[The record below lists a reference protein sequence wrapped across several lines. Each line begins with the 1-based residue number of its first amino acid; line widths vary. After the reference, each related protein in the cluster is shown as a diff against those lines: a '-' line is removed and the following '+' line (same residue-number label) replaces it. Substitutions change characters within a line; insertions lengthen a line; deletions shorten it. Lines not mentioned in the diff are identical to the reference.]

1 MRRPDK
7 EGGKATQTQRPKRR
21 DVPKIALGR
30 SSVAT
35 TKETNAQLRRERDEA
50 LEQLAATS
58 EVLRAIARSP
68 VELKPVFEAML
79 ANATRLCEASYGNMW
94 LCEGDNLRT
103 AALHGPLPAAY
114 VEFLEQWRS
123 DGEPVAVAGVEVAG
137 IRTLLAVPMLK
148 ENEPVGVITVY
159 RKEVRP
165 FTDKQIQLVQN
176 FASQAVI
183 AIENTRLLTARIPS
197 AADCN
202 LGGAECHL

>member
-1 MRRPDK
+1 M
-7 EGGKATQTQRPKRR
+7 KRR
-21 DVPKIALGR
+21 GGSGKPRKRRRTDRAEARKALTAR
-30 SSVAT
+30 TSVADLL
-35 TKETNAQLRRERDEA
+35 EQLAQRTRERDES

-123 DGEPVAVAGVEVAG
+123 GTSLHPGPELASMRAV
-137 IRTLLAVPMLK
+137 
-148 ENEPVGVITVY
+148 
-159 RKEVRP
+159 
-165 FTDKQIQLVQN
+165 
-176 FASQAVI
+176 
-183 AIENTRLLTARIPS
+183 NTRQTIQVPDLRGS
-197 AADCN
+197 
-202 LGGAECHL
+202 